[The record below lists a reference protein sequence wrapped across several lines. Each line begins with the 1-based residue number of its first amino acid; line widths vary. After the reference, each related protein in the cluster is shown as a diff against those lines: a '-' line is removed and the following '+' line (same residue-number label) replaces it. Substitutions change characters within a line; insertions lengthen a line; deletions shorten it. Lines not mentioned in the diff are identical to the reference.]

1 MTSRYMPRLDRRDL
15 WPWLA
20 IAATLVL
27 VALQLRYQERLW
39 LCSCGRFFLW
49 VGDARGSDT
58 SQHLFDPYSFTHVL
72 HGFIF
77 CWLIALLAPRLWWT
91 WGLWLAVAA
100 EAIWEAVENSDFV
113 IQGYREAAGARSYF
127 GDTVVN
133 SLGDIAMC
141 GFGFVPARYLG
152 FGRSLALF
160 AAVEVVLV
168 FWIKDSLVLSLLML
182 IYPLEW
188 LKQWQVGY

>member
-1 MTSRYMPRLDRRDL
+1 MPRLDRRDL

-20 IAATLVL
+20 LAVTLVL
-27 VALQLRYQERLW
+27 VALQLRYQGRLW
-39 LCSCGRFFLW
+39 LCSCGRFYLW
-49 VGDARGSDT
+49 GGDARGSDT

-91 WGLWLAVAA
+91 WGLWLAVAT
-100 EAIWEAVENSDFV
+100 EAVWEAVENSDFV
-113 IQGYREAAGARSYF
+113 IQRYRDAGVRGYF

-133 SLGDIAMC
+133 SLGDIMM
-141 GFGFVPARYLG
+141 GGLGFVLARNLG

-160 AAVEVVLV
+160 VAVEVVLL
-168 FWIKDSLVLSLLML
+168 FWIRDSLVLNILML
-182 IYPLEW
+182 IYPIEW
-188 LKQWQVGY
+188 IKQWQAGY